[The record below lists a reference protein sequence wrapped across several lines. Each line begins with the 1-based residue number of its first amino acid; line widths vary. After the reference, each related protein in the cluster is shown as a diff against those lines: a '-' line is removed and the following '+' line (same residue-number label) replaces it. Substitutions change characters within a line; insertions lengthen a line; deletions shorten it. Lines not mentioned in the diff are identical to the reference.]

1 MQGIV
6 GNIPGQAMAFL
17 TLYLQLLGMDNFRA
31 SLLVSMGMLAHAA
44 GGQLGGY
51 VGDLAAGRAPKAGR
65 IFICQLSVVAGEVLM
80 GRIHL
85 HGRVPV
91 RLFPYDYAWYAS

>member
-17 TLYLQLLGMDNFRA
+17 TLYLQLLGLDNFRA

-44 GGQLGGY
+44 GGQLGGFI
-51 VGDLAAGRAPKAGR
+51 GDFAAGRAPRWGR
-65 IFICQLSVVAGEVLM
+65 ILVCQFSVVTGEL
-80 GRIHL
+80 L
-85 HGRVPV
+85 A
-91 RLFPYDYAWYAS
+91 LNTLSKS